1 LSEAKAMSSLSPG
14 RGFWQREESD
24 LQGGLA
30 AVKLPAVW
38 STGKVSAWSGI
49 MLAGGF
55 PVELPE

>member
-1 LSEAKAMSSLSPG
+1 MSSLSPG